1 MLEMYY
7 EYQSLQVENLKF
19 NLDNKFWFSS
29 LLSIYNIMYVKAF
42 ASSLTDRTRSRWS
55 KTA

>member
-19 NLDNKFWFSS
+19 NLDNKFWLSS

-42 ASSLTDRTRSRWS
+42 ASSLRDRTRSR
-55 KTA
+55 

>member
-29 LLSIYNIMYVKAF
+29 LLFIYNIMYVKAF
-42 ASSLTDRTRSRWS
+42 ASSLTDRTRSQ
-55 KTA
+55 